1 MHVPAFLKIKHWQF
15 FILGFLSGTVISYL
29 LLLFL
34 FGNMYHNLHIDLA
47 SQTTERNELKR
58 QIKSLQKDKAS
69 LENEPLKIESITF
82 KLLANKQTKLTR
94 LQELELEELLQKEVH
109 LLIGKNLDA
118 FIDHY
123 DTFIAL
129 LERKTFTVDDQQYK
143 VKTSQLIVHETV
155 EWTVSISKTT

>member
-58 QIKSLQKDKAS
+58 QIKRLQKDKAHRKS
-69 LENEPLKIESITF
+69 
-82 KLLANKQTKLTR
+82 TR
-94 LQELELEELLQKEVH
+94 L
-109 LLIGKNLDA
+109 N
-118 FIDHY
+118 
-123 DTFIAL
+123 
-129 LERKTFTVDDQQYK
+129 
-143 VKTSQLIVHETV
+143 SSN
-155 EWTVSISKTT
+155 VSISYAVFCFKSKAVHQTV